1 MGDAVHEPVAE
12 SICVNAGGDGGIRF
26 ALKVALKINDR
37 TPCSEFASD
46 FYVHKCLS
54 HVE

>member
-37 TPCSEFASD
+37 TPPMSI
-46 FYVHKCLS
+46 
-54 HVE
+54 

>member
-26 ALKVALKINDR
+26 VLKVALKINDR
-37 TPCSEFASD
+37 TQAPASMRLRKRHT
-46 FYVHKCLS
+46 F
-54 HVE
+54 